1 MLFYTFLYATL
12 AMSGVAAL
20 TIAIL
25 HIGQLLTPCPE
36 RGAAARITALTVA
49 CAFAA
54 IGAGGVI
61 LIGALLPMLAE
72 TPLVGMP
79 LALGLAILCLGLG
92 FTQAVA
98 QLHAVMQPGGLP
110 TVAEDVGPA

>member
-1 MLFYTFLYATL
+1 MLIYTFLYATL

-36 RGAAARITALTVA
+36 RGSMARITALSIA

-61 LIGALLPMLAE
+61 LIGALLPLLAAS
-72 TPLVGMP
+72 PLVGMP

-98 QLHAVMQPGGLP
+98 QLQAILQTDASPP
-110 TVAEDVGPA
+110 VAADVDPA